1 MSGRPQD
8 GAENMKVTH
17 EEARYRGGL
26 LGRRCG
32 NCAMFRDLDMAV
44 HVGGQ
49 SAAALP
55 DKGQGRD
62 EYDERSADAG
72 AERNEPP
79 PSCTVVASPIA
90 PRDLCDYFQELS

>member
-1 MSGRPQD
+1 MKNREQ
-8 GAENMKVTH
+8 NMAKATH

-32 NCAMFRDLDMAV
+32 NCAMFRDMDMAV
-44 HVGGQ
+44 HLGGQ

-62 EYDERSADAG
+62 EYDE
-72 AERNEPP
+72 P